1 MKLLR
6 KNNHVIQVFAIL
18 VAGFIVAFGSVT
30 LYMNIWVKPILIR
43 QLKLAVYQAT
53 ENLYQLEFSGMSV
66 NVLTGDA
73 HLNDVRF
80 VADTAIYRKL
90 TTLQRAPNN
99 VYHLSLKKL
108 SVRNVHPW
116 RVFRNRKLNID
127 EVIINRPRVTMV
139 NRQFAFNDDRPPRPV
154 FSPYGMISKFLD
166 EVSIDAIHFKDADF
180 KYVDANGPVAV
191 ADSISHFNVTL
202 KDWLVD
208 PQSAED
214 TSRFHLLKDVVLQL
228 DTFSRITADSLY
240 HIQAKALRFSAS
252 TGRLDAGEISLTPR
266 FGEMEFGKQKGNKRD
281 RFTLQLKNIALK
293 GIDLSAFLKKKEL
306 IAKDMVVHDGHLA
319 VFYHP
324 GIEREEVPGPA
335 LFPHQQLQQLTT
347 RITIRQLLLRNLY
360 IAYAEYN
367 PSSREK
373 GRITFE
379 KTSGTIRHISNSP
392 EEIKR
397 HPIMEANLS
406 TYLMGQGELKTL
418 FRFDLQAKDAAF
430 SYSGYLGG
438 LNGTVLNSVTK
449 PLAMMHIKSGKVQSL
464 QFKIK
469 ANNQHARGNMAF
481 RYNDLAIAV
490 LKKEEGMSWFSRQG
504 LLSFLANNLIV
515 NADNPDHLGT
525 FRPATIDFV
534 RDPNSSFFSFLWKTL
549 FQGIR
554 HSVGVTPEKE
564 ARIKEHVARFER
576 IKESRQ
582 KRKAARD
589 RRREV
594 YK

>member
-80 VADTAIYRKL
+80 VADTAVYRKL
-90 TTLQRAPNN
+90 TVLQRAPNN

-116 RVFRNRKLNID
+116 RVFRDRKLNID
-127 EVIINRPRVTMV
+127 EVIINRPRVTMI
-139 NRQFAFNDDRPPRPV
+139 NKQFAFNDDRPPRPV

-180 KYVDANGPVAV
+180 KYVDANSAVPV

-202 KDWLVD
+202 KDWLID
-208 PQSAED
+208 SQSAED

-266 FGEMEFGKQKGNKRD
+266 FSEMDFGKQQGNKRD
-281 RFTLQLKNIALK
+281 RFTLQLKNMELT
-293 GIDLSAFLKKKEL
+293 GIDLSAFLKKREIIATDL
-306 IAKDMVVHDGHLA
+306 IIHDGHLA
-319 VFYHP
+319 IFYHP
-324 GIEREEVPGPA
+324 GVQREAAPDPV
-335 LFPHQQLQQLTT
+335 LFPHQQLQQLST
-347 RITIRQLLLRNLY
+347 IVSIRQLLLHNLY

-406 TYLMGQGELKTL
+406 TYLMGQGELKTR
-418 FRFDLQAKDAAF
+418 FRFNLQAKDGAF

-464 QFKIK
+464 RFNIQ
-469 ANNQHARGNMAF
+469 ADNHHATGNMAF
-481 RYNDLAIAV
+481 KYNDLAIAV

-515 NADNPDHLGT
+515 NADNPDYLGT
-525 FRPATIDFV
+525 FRPASIDYV

-564 ARIKEHVARFER
+564 ARIKKHVARFEK

-589 RRREV
+589 RRRGAD
-594 YK
+594 K